1 MAGVRDEIIQA
12 VEACSS
18 CGACQAV
25 CPVYRA
31 TRREETSARAKL
43 RVAGALAKDQLQ
55 ADAAVK
61 QLLSACLL
69 CGRCTQ
75 ACPNQVDARKAQEQ
89 ARVLAGRSIQRKI
102 VDAAFSK
109 PERLDAL
116 MKALRMALPGESGL
130 LLRLAELE
138 GLNQL
143 PKPAKRPFLHQTPE
157 IIQGPANAPRVAFFV
172 GCLANYL
179 RPELAQKAVDMLAR
193 RYTVV
198 VPPDQG
204 CCGLMAR
211 SAGAQDT
218 VATLNRR
225 NQDALLRTE
234 ADMVVT
240 ACSSCAYALQDLSLP
255 PVREICQVLSEEPGG
270 LASAVREAVLL
281 HTPCHQA
288 IGLGGAENPRQ
299 MLKAAGVTMVDA
311 PGADQCCGGGGL
323 FAPANVEF
331 SREIFGPR
339 LREMV
344 QSGADMLA
352 TTCSGCFIQWR
363 RGLPPGKKVC
373 HPIELL
379 E

>member
-1 MAGVRDEIIQA
+1 MAGVRHEIIQA

-31 TRREETSARAKL
+31 TRREEASARAKI
-43 RVAGALAKDQLQ
+43 RMAGALARGQLQ
-55 ADAAVK
+55 ANAAIRHM
-61 QLLSACLL
+61 LSACLL
-69 CGRCTQ
+69 CGRCAQ

-89 ARVLAGRSIQRKI
+89 ARVLAGDGLQQKI
-102 VDAAFSK
+102 VEAAISR
-109 PERLDAL
+109 PGRLDAL
-116 MKALRMALPGESGL
+116 IKALRLALPGESGL
-130 LLRLAELE
+130 LLRLTNLE
-138 GLNQL
+138 GLNKL
-143 PKPAKRPFLHQTPE
+143 PKPAKTPFLHQIPE
-157 IIQGPANAPRVAFFV
+157 IIQGPVNAPRVAFFV

-179 RPELAQKAVDMLAR
+179 RPELAQKAVDLLAR
-193 RYTVV
+193 SYTVV

-218 VATLNRR
+218 AAELNRR
-225 NQDALLRTE
+225 NQDALLKTG

-240 ACSSCAYALQDLSLP
+240 ACSSCAYALQSLALP
-255 PVREICQVLSEEPGG
+255 PVREICQVLAAQPDG
-270 LASAVREAVLL
+270 LASAARERVLL

-288 IGLGGAENPRQ
+288 IGLNAPGEPRQ
-299 MLKAAGVTMVDA
+299 MLEAAGVPMADA
-311 PGADQCCGGGGL
+311 PDADQCCGGGGL
-323 FAPANVEF
+323 FAPANVEL

-344 QSGADMLA
+344 QSGADTLA

-363 RGLPPGKKVC
+363 RGLPPGKRVC
-373 HPIELL
+373 HPLELL